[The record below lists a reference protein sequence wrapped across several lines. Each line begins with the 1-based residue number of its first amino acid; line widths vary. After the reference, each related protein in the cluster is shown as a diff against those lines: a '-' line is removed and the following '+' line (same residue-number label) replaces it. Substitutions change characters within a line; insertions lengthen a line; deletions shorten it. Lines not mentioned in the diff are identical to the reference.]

1 MSDEGA
7 DISKKKLLSIIQEIY
22 LEEHGSYISL
32 VEAER
37 ILRVLKVSLDHEN
50 YLREMKESLEV
61 SVDGSEG
68 KVSISFETSNPE
80 LHELMKDK

>member
-1 MSDEGA
+1 MSEVNT
-7 DISKKKLLSIIQEIY
+7 DISKDKLISVIQEIY

-37 ILRVLKVSLDHEN
+37 ILKALKISLEHEN
-50 YLREMKESLEV
+50 YLKEATEPLAV
-61 SVDGSEG
+61 SIDGPEG

-80 LHELMKDK
+80 LQKLMKEK

>member
-1 MSDEGA
+1 MSEVNT
-7 DISKKKLLSIIQEIY
+7 DIPKGKLLSFIQEIY

-37 ILRVLKVSLDHEN
+37 VLKALKISLEHEN
-50 YLREMKESLEV
+50 YLKEATESLAV
-61 SVDGSEG
+61 SIDGPEG

-80 LHELMKDK
+80 LQKLMKEK

>member
-1 MSDEGA
+1 MIDGGT
-7 DISKKKLLSIIQEIY
+7 DISKDKLISVIQEIY

-37 ILRVLKVSLDHEN
+37 ILKALKISLEHEN
-50 YLREMKESLEV
+50 YQKEAKESLEV

-80 LHELMKDK
+80 LHKLMKDK